1 MGRPLTPGQGLS
13 ELTRLRERA
22 GWQTKVNTQMESIII
37 FIMYVPST
45 TTYLSTTPVRET
57 LQVMR
62 SSTQLDE
69 VGQRSLGKVDN
80 KLLDKPRRAR
90 ICSTF

>member
-1 MGRPLTPGQGLS
+1 MTPGQGLR
-13 ELTRLRERA
+13 ELARLRERA
-22 GWQTKVNTQMESIII
+22 GWQTKVNKQMESIII
-37 FIMYVPST
+37 IMYVPTT

-69 VGQRSLGKVDN
+69 VGQPSLGKVDN
-80 KLLDKPRRAR
+80 KLLDKPRRTR